1 MQFGGPPGAGM
12 HNDFVIGGH
21 QNYEP
26 LSPLDQFLPEP
37 SAVDRLAAL
46 VDEDAAKRVKHYD
59 DVMGTIKQADEIT
72 KTLRQVER
80 YTDYAHMSAYPL
92 LSPCLSG
99 YADDARLYS
108 HSNTTG

>member
-1 MQFGGPPGAGM
+1 
-12 HNDFVIGGH
+12 
-21 QNYEP
+21 
-26 LSPLDQFLPEP
+26 
-37 SAVDRLAAL
+37 
-46 VDEDAAKRVKHYD
+46 
-59 DVMGTIKQADEIT
+59 MGTIKQADEIT